1 MDINQ
6 NGQMVDKLECFM
18 FGHVLRCGVTHH
30 PHALFFFG
38 IDMSKDVV
46 PIQIGLFQNVDTQE
60 FMWVRLHHIYLQG
73 AHIPTYE
80 SLIPLV
86 IPIN

>member
-1 MDINQ
+1 M
-6 NGQMVDKLECFM
+6 L
-18 FGHVLRCGVTHH
+18 HVWSCPSLRGYTPPTRFV
-30 PHALFFFG
+30 FFG

-60 FMWVRLHHIYLQG
+60 FLWVRVHHIYLQG

>member
-1 MDINQ
+1 
-6 NGQMVDKLECFM
+6 MVRWWTSWNASCLVMSFVA
-18 FGHVLRCGVTHH
+18 GLHTTHT
-30 PHALFFFG
+30 LCFFG

-80 SLIPLV
+80 SLFPLV